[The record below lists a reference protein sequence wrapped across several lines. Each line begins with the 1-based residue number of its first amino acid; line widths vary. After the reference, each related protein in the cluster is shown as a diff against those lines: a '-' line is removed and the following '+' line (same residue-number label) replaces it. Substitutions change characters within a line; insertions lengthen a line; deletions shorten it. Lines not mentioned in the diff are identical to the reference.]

1 MTSFFVKSAAVEDDD
16 PTVIS
21 LSDIMLLVDD
31 LLLARDEDLLSSMPT
46 LEYRPS
52 ANDENEVLALLLE

>member
-1 MTSFFVKSAAVEDDD
+1 
-16 PTVIS
+16 
-21 LSDIMLLVDD
+21 MLLVDD

-52 ANDENEVLALLLE
+52 ANDEYEVLALALE